1 MNDEIGESGILLID
15 KPYRWTSFDVVN
27 KIRYVIKNDT
37 GKRYKIGHAGTL
49 DPLAT
54 GLLILCYGKETKSI
68 SKFMDFEKEYV
79 ATIVFGSSTPC
90 FDLEKPI
97 NKHFP
102 FEHITEEMARNILV
116 KYTGEQDQIPPVF
129 SAKQIDGRRAYKFA
143 RKGEDVEIKPVRIN
157 IYELEL
163 LSFKLPEIKIRIVC
177 SRGTYIRAIARD
189 MGNDLESGAHIS
201 TLRRTRIGSYKV
213 EQAMLPE
220 DFERLMVKTKPISS

>member
-1 MNDEIGESGILLID
+1 MSDKIGESGIQLID

-27 KIRYVIKNDT
+27 KMRYVIKSVT

-54 GLLILCYGKETKSI
+54 GLLIVCYGKETKSI
-68 SKFMDFEKEYV
+68 SRFMDFEKEYI
-79 ATIVFGSSTPC
+79 ATFVFGSSTPC

-97 NKHFP
+97 DKHFA
-102 FEHITEEMARNILV
+102 FEHITEEMFKDVLL

-143 RKGEDVEIKPVRIN
+143 RSGEEIEIKPVRVN
-157 IYELEL
+157 IYKLEL
-163 LSFKLPEIKIRIVC
+163 LNFNLPEIEVRIIC
-177 SRGTYIRAIARD
+177 SRGTYIRALARD
-189 MGNDLESGAHIS
+189 FGQELKSGAHLS
-201 TLRRTRIGSYKV
+201 SLRRTRIGEYNV

-220 DFERLMVKTKPISS
+220 NFERMMLK